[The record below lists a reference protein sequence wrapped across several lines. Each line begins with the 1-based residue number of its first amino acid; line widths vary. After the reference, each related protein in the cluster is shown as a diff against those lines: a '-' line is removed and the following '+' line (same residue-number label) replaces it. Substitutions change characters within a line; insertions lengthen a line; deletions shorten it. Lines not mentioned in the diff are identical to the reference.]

1 MTYDLH
7 RGRPHIHAMLNRI
20 GDMFDYISTWVYT
33 AAARFGPDN
42 QHLTA
47 EQVKPLI
54 MEHCRQRHPFKS
66 FYPSDIADEYG
77 LDYEAVHTAVEH
89 LKREG
94 KLKEGEA

>member
-7 RGRPHIHAMLNRI
+7 RGRPRIHNMLNHI
-20 GDMFDYISTWVYT
+20 GDMFDHISTWVYT
-33 AAARFGPDN
+33 AATRFGPDN

-54 MEHCRQRHPFKS
+54 MEHCRQSPSKS
-66 FYPSDIADEYG
+66 FYPSDISEQYG
-77 LDYEAVHTAVEH
+77 LDFEAVHTAVEC